1 MTTLLNTNPH
11 RAHRRPAG
19 RPSVAGI
26 AGAALTLVVC
36 VAVLLLLHAIGP
48 ALHIDLREARSFA
61 LRDESGLKLMLAA
74 ASAYWMLARVCR
86 NLGARHERMGMKDCS
101 DDMPSNVVSMT
112 MTRSHSR
119 TIESTTKDLESIMAA
134 TRPVAS
140 ARMLRECTCEQ
151 IMTRNV
157 VTVSLDTRRR
167 VVEKI
172 LARQRIRALPAVHAD
187 GRLAGIVTLAD
198 LEKSGRHRGRPSL
211 VASDGMRVARPG
223 PASQTVAGLMT
234 REVDAIDA
242 TSSLETLL
250 GLYVNKGHHHIP
262 VVDAQ
267 RRIVGIVTT
276 SDLVERLGWLPVAS
290 ESRRG

>member
-1 MTTLLNTNPH
+1 MTTLSNTNPH
-11 RAHRRPAG
+11 RAHRRLAG
-19 RPSVAGI
+19 RLSVAGI
-26 AGAALTLVVC
+26 AGAAVMLVVC
-36 VAVLLLLHAIGP
+36 VAVLLVLHAIGP
-48 ALHIDLREARSFA
+48 AFHIDVGEVRPFT
-61 LRDESGLKLMLAA
+61 LRDENGLKLMLAA

-86 NLGARHERMGMKDCS
+86 NPGARQERTGIDNRS
-101 DDMPSNVVSMT
+101 DDKPSNVVSMN
-112 MTRSHSR
+112 MIRSHSR

-134 TRPVAS
+134 TRAVAS

-172 LARQRIRALPAVHAD
+172 LERHRIRALPAVHAD
-187 GRLAGIVTLAD
+187 GRLAGIVTRGD
-198 LEKSGRHRGRPSL
+198 LEKLGRPSL
-211 VASDGMRVARPG
+211 VVSDGMRVGRPR

-234 REVDAIDA
+234 RQVDAIDA

-250 GLYVNKGHHHIP
+250 GLYVKKGHHHIP

-276 SDLVERLGWLPVAS
+276 SDLAERFGWLPVA
-290 ESRRG
+290 ENSRRG

>member
-1 MTTLLNTNPH
+1 LNTNPH
-11 RAHRRPAG
+11 RAHRRFAG

-26 AGAALTLVVC
+26 AGAAVTLVVC

-48 ALHIDLREARSFA
+48 ALHIDVREARSFT

-74 ASAYWMLARVCR
+74 SSAYWMLAWVCR
-86 NLGARHERMGMKDCS
+86 NRRARHERTSMKDRG
-101 DDMPSNVVSMT
+101 DDMPSNVVSMN
-112 MTRSHSR
+112 MIGSHPR
-119 TIESTTKDLESIMAA
+119 TIEGTTKDLESIMAA
-134 TRPVAS
+134 KRPVAS

-151 IMTRNV
+151 IMTRDV

-172 LARQRIRALPAVHAD
+172 LERQRIRALPVVHAD
-187 GRLAGIVTLAD
+187 GRLAGIVTRGD
-198 LEKSGRHRGRPSL
+198 LEKFGQPSL
-211 VASDGMRVARPG
+211 VASDGMRVAPSG

-234 REVDAIDA
+234 SDVDAIDA

-250 GLYVNKGHHHIP
+250 GLYVKKGHHHIP
-262 VVDAQ
+262 VIDAQ

-276 SDLVERLGWLPVAS
+276 SDLAERLGWLPVVG

>member
-1 MTTLLNTNPH
+1 LNTNPH
-11 RAHRRPAG
+11 RAHRRFAG

-26 AGAALTLVVC
+26 AGAAVTLVVC

-48 ALHIDLREARSFA
+48 ALHIDVREAHSFT

-74 ASAYWMLARVCR
+74 SSAYWMLAWVCR
-86 NLGARHERMGMKDCS
+86 NRRARHERTSMKDRG
-101 DDMPSNVVSMT
+101 DDMPSNVVSMN
-112 MTRSHSR
+112 MIGSHPR
-119 TIESTTKDLESIMAA
+119 TIEGTTKDLESIMAA

-151 IMTRNV
+151 IMTRDV

-172 LARQRIRALPAVHAD
+172 LERQRIRALPVVHAD
-187 GRLAGIVTLAD
+187 GRLAGIVTRGD
-198 LEKSGRHRGRPSL
+198 LEKFGRHRGRPSL
-211 VASDGMRVARPG
+211 VASDGMRVAPSG

-234 REVDAIDA
+234 RDVDAIDA

-250 GLYVNKGHHHIP
+250 GLYVRKGHHHIP
-262 VVDAQ
+262 VIDAQ

-276 SDLVERLGWLPVAS
+276 SDLAERLGWLPVVG